1 MCSWLWL
8 SARGYPRNITA
19 LGEHIGRPELSICV
33 SRFLA
38 AQHGLDID
46 ADADADDLDPRFHD
60 SNRRVVVF
68 PSAIAT
74 FYAPSDPSGTGG
86 MRREWIRATPSW
98 RNGPARYDCAYV
110 VMDPELE
117 GFRGLHVVRV
127 RLFFSFTF
135 ENKVFPCALVE
146 WYVPVGDEPDEVP
159 GMWAVEPELDEDGQR
174 PCEVIHLDTIL
185 RSAHLTPIYGSRLI
199 PRMLEPWQTLDAFQS
214 YFANKWIDY
223 HAHKHVS

>member
-1 MCSWLWL
+1 MSL
-8 SARGYPRNITA
+8 SARGYPRNVTA
-19 LGEHIGRPELSICV
+19 LGEYIGQPELATCI

-38 AQHGLDID
+38 EQHGHDAG

-74 FYAPSDPSGTGG
+74 FYAPGDPSGTGG

-135 ENKVFPCALVE
+135 ENKVFPCALAE
-146 WYVPVGDEPDEVP
+146 WYVPVGDEPDEVT